1 MFQLVVFVFSLIFCW
16 DFCEAEFYHQDGPMG
31 HFMEYSVEMPSS
43 SSSQTSEPP
52 TMFMRYGN
60 IDKSGRYLRDF
71 EIERPNYHHHQLP
84 YPPSSSDDEGYN
96 SMPPFP
102 FSLPYQ
108 YIGSKRYPPK
118 PEQLYS
124 NHPSWN
130 NNEREY
136 LPVENDNNNRNSW
149 ARVYPSRESNY
160 HQSEH
165 PTQQQYFEQPH
176 YPQHRSGYVPPRY
189 TSTVDEIQN
198 RVFSMMHNIASFPQL
213 QHQPLHRDGHHRT
226 GFSRESQYGYQMFI

>member
-1 MFQLVVFVFSLIFCW
+1 MFKLVVYYFILYWNFCG
-16 DFCEAEFYHQDGPMG
+16 AEYYQDEPMG

-43 SSSQTSEPP
+43 RSQTSEP

-71 EIERPNYHHHQLP
+71 EIQRPNNNYRHQLP
-84 YPPSSSDDEGYN
+84 PNSEVEEEYSNP

-108 YIGSKRYPPK
+108 YIDTKIYPK
-118 PEQLYS
+118 PGQQPYH
-124 NHPSWN
+124 NRPWNIINNDKPWNN

-136 LPVENDNNNRNSW
+136 PPVLENNRNSW
-149 ARVYPSRESNY
+149 ARVYPSRDNY
-160 HQSEH
+160 HHHRE
-165 PTQQQYFEQPH
+165 PQQYFEPH
-176 YPQHRSGYVPPRY
+176 QTSYVPTRY

-198 RVFSMMHNIASFPQL
+198 RVFSMMQNIGTFPSSPQNRGG
-213 QHQPLHRDGHHRT
+213 QHRT
-226 GFSRESQYGYQMFI
+226 GYSRESQYGYQMFI